1 MTRTKFLS
9 LSLPLLALLGYSA
22 PARGRVQEVSSGSG
36 ATEVDTLPMQK
47 LVSAKS
53 VLLLVAGRPTE
64 GGASGLFGTLLGMNS
79 AAYEELADAVR
90 KWKRFDIVTDAS
102 KADLVLLVVEWED
115 FHRWGNTVAC
125 RDQLFVFEG
134 GVLPTGKSQPLW
146 RGDPEKWGKWGGC
159 SGAGR
164 TIIELRKEIEKAEKA
179 SRRAS
184 RIYSIC
190 ACSRGCRTL

>member
-1 MTRTKFLS
+1 MTRSKFLS
-9 LSLPLLALLGYSA
+9 LSLPLLVTLGYSA
-22 PARGRVQEVSSGSG
+22 PARGRAQEVSRGSG
-36 ATEVDTLPMQK
+36 AAEEKVLPMQK

-53 VLLLVAGRPTE
+53 VLLLVAGRPAA
-64 GGASGLFGTLLGMNS
+64 GNASGLFGTPLGMNS
-79 AAYEELADAVR
+79 PAYEDLADAVR
-90 KWKRFDIVTDAS
+90 KWKRFEIVTDAS

-134 GVLPTGKSQPLW
+134 SDLPTGKSQPLW
-146 RGDPEKWGKWGGC
+146 RGDPEKWGKWGRC

-179 SRRAS
+179 ARR
-184 RIYSIC
+184 
-190 ACSRGCRTL
+190 G